1 MSEDCRTLTREQVV
15 SVYRQVLGRTP
26 SEPEVAHQLAG
37 PRTLDE
43 MLSVALDSEEYA
55 MRLREA
61 GRRVLRRQT
70 VVNTWH
76 PDLASW
82 THPVGQRS
90 DDGIAIVGRE
100 GWLFL
105 CGGTNANLGQYVGA
119 VPMEPGWLE
128 GWREVLRRREAELG
142 ALGVAA
148 ATIVVPDKLAV
159 YEQHYP
165 EPLEKVGPR
174 PVERLLADGDLPLLY
189 PLAQLRDAAAREHV
203 YLRTDTHLTFRGNE
217 LLFASLREPLGIEA
231 APDLTELATR
241 PYVAAGDLGSKFDPP
256 VVEVIDAP
264 STLHGARIAED
275 NREAI
280 AATGGHIGTRRV
292 YLNET
297 APDPRTAVLFGDS
310 FGFSAEHYQGLSWFL
325 GQVFRETH
333 FVWIPFG
340 WDPAYVRAT
349 GAEVVVIQGAER
361 FAARVPDLAV
371 EVGELEARA
380 LGRAPAAEPPTAVEG

>member
-1 MSEDCRTLTREQVV
+1 MLTREEVV
-15 SVYRQVLGRTP
+15 SVYHQVLGRTP
-26 SEPEVAHQLAG
+26 AEHEIEHQLAG
-37 PRTLDE
+37 LRSLDE
-43 MLSVALDSEEYA
+43 MLRIALDSEEYA

-61 GRRVLRRQT
+61 GRRTPRRQT

-76 PDLASW
+76 PELAAWS
-82 THPVGQRS
+82 HPVGQRS
-90 DDGIAIVGRE
+90 DDGIAIVGRD

-105 CGGTNANLGQYVGA
+105 CGGTNANLGQYVGE
-119 VPMEPGWLE
+119 VQMEAGWLE
-128 GWREVLRRREAELG
+128 RWREVLLRRDQELR

-148 ATIVVPDKLAV
+148 ATIVVPEKLAV
-159 YEQHYP
+159 YERYYP

-174 PVERLLADGDLPLLY
+174 PVERLLAGGDLPLLY
-189 PLAQLRDAAAREHV
+189 PVAELRAAAERERV

-217 LLFASLREPLGIEA
+217 LLFATLREPLGIEA
-231 APDLTELATR
+231 APDLTGLATR
-241 PYVAAGDLGSKFDPP
+241 PYVAAGDLGSKFDPAI
-256 VVEVIDAP
+256 VEVIEAP

-292 YLNET
+292 YVNEQ

-310 FGFSAEHYQGLSWFL
+310 FGFSAEHYQGVSWFL

-333 FVWIPFG
+333 FLWTPFG
-340 WDPAYVRAT
+340 WDPGYVRAS

-361 FAARVPDLAV
+361 FIARVPELSVD
-371 EVGELEARA
+371 VGELEARA
-380 LGRAPAAEPPTAVEG
+380 LGRPQAADAPTPVEG

>member
-1 MSEDCRTLTREQVV
+1 MLTREQVV

-26 SEPEVAHQLAG
+26 AEHEIEHQLAG

-43 MLSVALDSEEYA
+43 MLRIALDSEEYA

-61 GRRVLRRQT
+61 GRRSLRRQT
-70 VVNTWH
+70 VVNAWH
-76 PDLASW
+76 PELAAW
-82 THPVGQRS
+82 GHPVGQRS
-90 DDGIAIVGRE
+90 DDGIAIVGRD

-105 CGGTNANLGQYVGA
+105 CGGTNANLGQYVGE
-119 VPMEPGWLE
+119 VQMEPGWLE
-128 GWREVLRRREAELG
+128 GWRELLLRRDAELR

-159 YEQHYP
+159 YEQQYP

-189 PLAQLRDAAAREHV
+189 PLADLRAAAARERV

-217 LLFASLREPLGIEA
+217 LLFASLRAPLGIEA
-231 APDLTELATR
+231 APDLTGLATR
-241 PYVAAGDLGSKFDPP
+241 PYVAAGDLGSKFEPP

-264 STLHGARIAED
+264 STLHGARIAQD

-292 YLNET
+292 YVNES

-310 FGFSAEHYQGLSWFL
+310 FGFSAEHYQGISWFL

-340 WDPAYVRAT
+340 WDPDYVRAS

-361 FAARVPDLAV
+361 FVARVPDHAV
-371 EVGELEARA
+371 EVAELEARA
-380 LGRAPAAEPPTAVEG
+380 LGRGPAAEAVPGVER

>member
-1 MSEDCRTLTREQVV
+1 M
-15 SVYRQVLGRTP
+15 YRQVLGRTP
-26 SEPEVAHQLAG
+26 AEHEIEHQLAG
-37 PRTLDE
+37 LRTLDE
-43 MLSVALDSEEYA
+43 MLRIALDSEEYA

-61 GRRVLRRQT
+61 GRRAPRRQT
-70 VVNTWH
+70 VVNAWH
-76 PDLASW
+76 PELAAW
-82 THPVGQRS
+82 GHPVGQRS

-119 VPMEPGWLE
+119 VQMEPGWLE
-128 GWREVLRRREAELG
+128 RWREVLLGRERELR
-142 ALGVAA
+142 ALGLAA

-165 EPLEKVGPR
+165 EPLEKAGPR

-189 PLAQLRDAAAREHV
+189 PLAELREAAERDLV

-217 LLFASLREPLGIEA
+217 LLFAALREPLGIEA
-231 APDLTELATR
+231 APDLTGLATR
-241 PYVAAGDLGSKFDPP
+241 PYVAAGDLGSKFDPA

-280 AATGGHIGTRRV
+280 AATGGHVGTRRV
-292 YLNET
+292 YVNER
-297 APDPRTAVLFGDS
+297 APDARTAVLFGDS

-333 FVWIPFG
+333 FLWTPFG
-340 WDPAYVRAT
+340 WDPGYVRAT

-361 FAARVPDLAV
+361 FVARVPEPSVDVA
-371 EVGELEARA
+371 ELEERA
-380 LGRAPAAEPPTAVEG
+380 LGRAPQPAADR

>member
-1 MSEDCRTLTREQVV
+1 MLTREQVV

-26 SEPEVAHQLAG
+26 GQQEIAHQLAG

-43 MLSVALDSEEYA
+43 MLRIALDSEEYA
-55 MRLREA
+55 TRLREA
-61 GRRVLRRQT
+61 GRRSPRTQT

-76 PDLASW
+76 PDLAAW
-82 THPVGQRS
+82 GHPVGQRS

-119 VPMEPGWLE
+119 APMEAGWLD
-128 GWREVLRRREAELG
+128 GWREVLLRREAELR

-174 PVERLLADGDLPLLY
+174 PIERLLASGDLPLLY
-189 PLAQLRDAAAREHV
+189 PLAELRAAAAREHV

-217 LLFASLREPLGIEA
+217 LLFAALCEPLGIEA
-231 APDLTELATR
+231 APDLTGLATR
-241 PYVAAGDLGSKFDPP
+241 PYVAAGDLGVKFEPQ

-264 STLHGARIAED
+264 STLHNARIAQD

-280 AATGGHIGTRRV
+280 AETGGHVGTRRV
-292 YLNET
+292 YVNEA

-310 FGFSAEHYQGLSWFL
+310 FGFGAEHYQGLSWFL

-333 FVWIPFG
+333 FLWIPFG
-340 WDPAYVRAT
+340 WDPGYVRAT

-361 FAARVPDLAV
+361 FAARVPELSVDV
-371 EVGELEARA
+371 KELEARA
-380 LGRAPAAEPPTAVEG
+380 LGRAQAAEAPTAVEG